1 MSKLAVV
8 PPAAAEPNGPDAPAK
23 KKLPAPILFGG
34 AAVLGLALG
43 AFLLAPQL
51 FGGGGSVSADSH
63 GASSAGAH
71 GGKGGGAHGGG
82 GGGGK
87 HGAASIVEIEN
98 IVVNPAGAEG
108 MHFIMASVSLEV
120 PDKAAQAWI
129 GSNEH
134 VVRDAILGLFGRQT
148 LEQLCRPGAREQ
160 MKTSIAAEMS
170 RLVPGAPHVTVYLP
184 EFVVQ

>member
-8 PPAAAEPNGPDAPAK
+8 PPAAAEPNGPVAPAK
-23 KKLPAPILFGG
+23 KKLPAPVLFGG
-34 AAVLGLALG
+34 AALLGLALG
-43 AFLLAPQL
+43 AFLLAPR
-51 FGGGGSVSADSH
+51 FAGSSGDPGSGDSH
-63 GASSAGAH
+63 AAAAGAH
-71 GGKGGGAHGGG
+71 GGKGGGAHGAK
-82 GGGGK
+82 GGGK
-87 HGAASIVEIEN
+87 HGASSIVEIEN

-120 PDKAAQAWI
+120 GDKNAQAWI
-129 GSNEH
+129 SGNEH

-160 MKTSIAAEMS
+160 MKTSIAAEMA
-170 RLVPGAPHVTVYLP
+170 RIVPGQPHVTVYLP

>member
-8 PPAAAEPNGPDAPAK
+8 PTPAVEPNNSIAPAK
-23 KKLPAPILFGG
+23 KKLPAPVIFGG
-34 AAVLGLALG
+34 AAVLGLGLG

-51 FGGGGSVSADSH
+51 FGGGASASGDSH
-63 GASSAGAH
+63 GASGGAH

-82 GGGGK
+82 K
-87 HGAASIVEIEN
+87 HGASSVVEIEN

-120 PDKAAQAWI
+120 GDKNAQSWI
-129 GSNEH
+129 SGNEH
-134 VVRDAILGLFGRQT
+134 IVRDAILGLFGRQT
-148 LEQLCRPGAREQ
+148 LEQLCRPGARDQ
-160 MKTSIAAEMS
+160 MKTAIASEMA
-170 RLVPGAPHVTVYLP
+170 RIVPGQPHITVYLP

>member
-8 PPAAAEPNGPDAPAK
+8 PPAAAEPNGPVAPAK
-23 KKLPAPILFGG
+23 KKLPAPVLFGG
-34 AAVLGLALG
+34 AAVLGLGLG

-51 FGGGGSVSADSH
+51 FGGGSASGDGHDDS
-63 GASSAGAH
+63 GGAH

-82 GGGGK
+82 GK
-87 HGAASIVEIEN
+87 HGASSVVEIEN

-120 PDKAAQAWI
+120 GDKNANSWI
-129 GSNEH
+129 TSNEH
-134 VVRDAILGLFGRQT
+134 IVRDAILGLFGRQT
-148 LEQLCRPGAREQ
+148 LEQLCRPGARDQ
-160 MKTSIAAEMS
+160 MKASIAAEMA
-170 RLVPGAPHVTVYLP
+170 RIVPGQPHVTVYLP